1 MKLAAKVVSLVLS
14 MLRSN
19 RVLVGLL
26 TCLLCLAN
34 RNAASQSLGSL
45 LGGNKGENPAAATK
59 TSDPLGRTT
68 PHSAIHRF
76 LEACHQGKYN
86 VAAQYLDLSRLN
98 AQQRASQGPELARQL
113 GKLLD
118 RNSRFEVRG
127 LSDSPEGSTADGLTP
142 NVDQLATFELEGEPV
157 VLNLERV
164 NHPPAGLIWLVS
176 SESVTQIP
184 ALSSLNEENALEKH
198 LPAVLVDTK
207 LLGTPLWIWLSLVLV
222 AVILSAISKWLSRL
236 SIAIAKP
243 VTRRYIKSFQAQR
256 LEALMEPLRLLLSVV
271 VFRACLAF
279 IAPSALLRDDLL
291 KLLTLLFM
299 LGAAALLMRLV
310 DVFSD
315 NVISRLDQRERAM
328 TYSVFP
334 LVIRFV
340 KILIFSFAAL
350 VVLQQWGYN
359 TNTILAGL
367 GVGGIAVALAAQKT
381 IENLFGGVSLI
392 SDRAVLVGDF
402 CQFGGQ
408 VGTVEDIGL
417 RSTRIRTL
425 DRTVVTVPNSQFS
438 TMTLENYSKRDRMW
452 FHPTI
457 RLRRD
462 TSPDQVRQMM
472 EEITEI
478 LAKHEMVDASGV
490 PLRFSKITD
499 QTLDVDIFA
508 YVLTPDSNQFLKV
521 QSELLL
527 KVLEAS
533 YRLGIGLAVPIQ
545 EQYNVSVDAQQQAPA
560 HPFLAFRGQDGAS
573 ATMVDRSNTEP
584 AQVG

>member
-1 MKLAAKVVSLVLS
+1 MFRLIRILVFFTCVLS
-14 MLRSN
+14 
-19 RVLVGLL
+19 VA
-26 TCLLCLAN
+26 TH
-34 RNAASQSLGSL
+34 NAAAQSLGSL
-45 LGGNKGENPAAATK
+45 LSSDKGQNSATP
-59 TSDPLGRTT
+59 TTSSDPLGRTT
-68 PHSAIHRF
+68 PHSAIYRF
-76 LEACHQGKYN
+76 LEACHKGKYDI
-86 VAAQYLDLSRLN
+86 AARYLNLSKLS

-118 RNSRFEVRG
+118 RNPRFEVRA
-127 LSDSPEGSTADGLTP
+127 LSDSPEGNSNDGLTA

-164 NHPPAGLIWLVS
+164 NQQPAGWIWLVS
-176 SESVTQIP
+176 SDSVAKIP
-184 ALSSLNEENALEKH
+184 DLSSLIEQNTLEKH
-198 LPAVLVDTK
+198 LPAVLVDTT
-207 LLGTPLWIWLSLVLV
+207 LLGTPLWVWLSLVLV
-222 AVILSAISKWLSRL
+222 AAILSAISKWLSRL
-236 SIAIAKP
+236 FIAAVKP
-243 VTRRYIKSFQAQR
+243 ITRRYVKSFQAQR
-256 LEALMEPLRLLLSVV
+256 LEALMEPLRLILSVI

-315 NVISRLDQRERAM
+315 NVISRLDHRERAL

-334 LVIRFV
+334 LVIRFI
-340 KILIFSFAAL
+340 KILIFGFAVL
-350 VVLQQWGYN
+350 IVLQQWGYN

-381 IENLFGGVSLI
+381 IENLFGGVSLL

-472 EEITEI
+472 EEITQI

-499 QTLDVDIFA
+499 QTLDLDIFA

-521 QSELLL
+521 QSDLLL
-527 KVLEAS
+527 QILEAS

-545 EQYNVSVDAQQQAPA
+545 EEYNVSVDAQQKAPA
-560 HPFLAFRGQDGAS
+560 HPFLAFGGQNGAS
-573 ATMVDRSNTEP
+573 SMAERSDSEP
-584 AQVG
+584 AQVR